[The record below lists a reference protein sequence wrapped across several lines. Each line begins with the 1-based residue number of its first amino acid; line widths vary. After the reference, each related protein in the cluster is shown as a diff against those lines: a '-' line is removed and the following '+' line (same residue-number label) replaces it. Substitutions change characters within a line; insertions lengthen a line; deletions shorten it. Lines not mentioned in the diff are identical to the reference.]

1 MGYFD
6 GLTNASFKTDAQGI
20 TLFYKWGVLGKG
32 YIIPSA
38 DKKNEIHKFLKLYYM
53 VSLPIIIGVG
63 AFINWLLAALL
74 VIPFFIWFQIKI
86 SSLTKGLTISHE
98 KLTLK
103 ESYTNSAK
111 GHNKTTL
118 WLLLVFSILM
128 SLGGLF
134 ILLIARDFKGQMLGA
149 GCVIMFGACSAAFI
163 YMLKMKQ
170 T

>member
-6 GLTNASFKTDAQGI
+6 GMTDACFKTDAQGT

-38 DKKNEIHKFLKLYYM
+38 DKKDEIRKFLKLYYM
-53 VSLPIIIGVG
+53 ISLPIIIVLG
-63 AFINWLLAALL
+63 AFINWLLATIL

-86 SSLTKGLTISHE
+86 SSLTKDLAISNE

-111 GHNKTTL
+111 GHNETTL
-118 WLLLVFSILM
+118 WLLLIFSILM
-128 SLGGLF
+128 FLGGLF
-134 ILLIARDFKGQMLGA
+134 VLLIAKNLKGQILGI
-149 GCVIMFGACSAAFI
+149 GCIIMFGACSAAFI
-163 YMLKMKQ
+163 YMLKMKN

>member
-6 GLTNASFKTDAQGI
+6 GLTDACFKTNMQGT

-32 YIIPSA
+32 YILPSIE
-38 DKKNEIHKFLKLYYM
+38 KKDEIRKFVKLYYM
-53 VSLPIIIGVG
+53 VSLPTIIGAG
-63 AFINWLLAALL
+63 AFINWLWAMLL

-86 SSLTKGLTISHE
+86 SSLTKGLAISNE

-118 WLLLVFSILM
+118 WLLLIFSILM
-128 SLGGLF
+128 FLGGLF
-134 ILLIARDFKGQMLGA
+134 MLLIARDFKGQILGISFI
-149 GCVIMFGACSAAFI
+149 IMFGTCSAVFI
-163 YMLKMKQ
+163 YMLKMKKA
-170 T
+170 